1 MGNEFSLEDVL
12 IILQRRIL
20 FFLLPVAIL
29 APLGILI
36 IMLLPAKYSS
46 KGLILVES
54 PQVSEDLIDASVVAA
69 QERIQFIRQ
78 RVTTRNNLLKIAD
91 QYNLFPRNL
100 GLSETERVEQMRS
113 NLEVRMLGGNTNR
126 RRRDEGTVAFTVAY
140 TDTSPQKSYQIA
152 SEILNSFQREDN
164 RLLTSAASDT
174 TEFFSEETNQ
184 LRQSIDDLERRIAE
198 YKAEYSTA
206 LPEHLELHLDTLE
219 RASRDLISV
228 QNQRTLVQEEL
239 GALEQQL
246 TSYLGAGSTEGPGA
260 ELSQLKAQLSRER
273 AVYRDAHPN
282 VQALKDQIRALEQ
295 SLAPSQA
302 IQNLRAELQNADSA
316 LKEARNATPRDDAL
330 VETLSTAMA
339 DVRLKLSAQ
348 VSKEASSN
356 SNDFLTAQIQG
367 RLDLASNRIVSLG
380 EQAEEYRR
388 TISDME
394 ERIARTPSVERGLS
408 TLTRDREN
416 LRAEYNQVL
425 SKRSEA
431 RMRQNLQQ
439 RQKGE
444 KLTILENAVRPDA
457 PSSPDRPKLI
467 LLALIAAIGAGGM
480 CALGAEALFATIR
493 GRTHIS
499 ALLGEPPIAIVP
511 YIRRDGEK
519 RFSIRSM
526 LPWRKP
532 SQAAASVA
540 IAAAIGASASS
551 SPEQVVVASEAGSML
566 SEIQEQA

>member
-1 MGNEFSLEDVL
+1 MGSEFSIEDAL
-12 IILQRRIL
+12 IIFQRRIL

-36 IMLLPAKYSS
+36 ILLLPAKYTS

-78 RVTTRNNLLKIAD
+78 RVTTRNNLLNIAD
-91 QYNLFPRNL
+91 QYNLFPRSL
-100 GLSETERVEQMRS
+100 GLSETERVEQMRR
-113 NLEVRMLGGNTNR
+113 NLEVRMLGGTVTR

-140 TDTSPQKSYQIA
+140 TDTSAQKSYQIA
-152 SEILNSFQREDN
+152 SEILNAFQREDN

-184 LRQSIDDLERRIAE
+184 LRQSIDELERKIAV
-198 YKAEYSTA
+198 YKSENSRS

-219 RASRDLISV
+219 RANRDLIAV
-228 QNQRTLVQEEL
+228 QNQRTLVEEEL
-239 GALEQQL
+239 SSLEQQL
-246 TSYLGAGSTEGPGA
+246 TSYLAGAGGTEGPA
-260 ELSQLKAQLSRER
+260 SELAGLKAQLVQQR

-282 VQALKDQIRALEQ
+282 VQALKDQIRALESQ
-295 SLAPSQA
+295 LAPSKA
-302 IQNLRAELQNADSA
+302 IQDLRATLQDASVKLRD
-316 LKEARNATPRDDAL
+316 ARNATPRDDEL
-330 VETLSTAMA
+330 VRSLNEQTIKIRQ
-339 DVRLKLSAQ
+339 DLSAQ
-348 VSKEASSN
+348 VSKEAASN

-367 RLDLASNRIVSLG
+367 RIDLANNRISSLG
-380 EQAEEYRR
+380 DQAIEYRQ
-388 TISDME
+388 TITEME
-394 ERIARTPSVERGLS
+394 SRIAQTPNVERGLA

-467 LLALIAAIGAGGM
+467 LLALIASLIAGGM
-480 CALGAEALFATIR
+480 CAIAAEALFATIR

-499 ALLGEPPIAIVP
+499 SLVGEPPIAIVP
-511 YIRRDGEK
+511 YIRQEGENK
-519 RFSIRSM
+519 FSLSM
-526 LPWRKP
+526 LIPWRKNP
-532 SQAAASVA
+532 HGV
-540 IAAAIGASASS
+540 SASIVAAFILCSNIYEADYRSEDTTS
-551 SPEQVVVASEAGSML
+551 SLIAL
-566 SEIQEQA
+566 NEQA